1 MAYTLL
7 LSTGLVAR
15 GWKVKIRDRERC
27 ETPHATIRRKLE
39 TWRMSLRNEQFLD
52 RAPPPR
58 DVPEAVMEAVMEAIA
73 AGLLA
78 LIQAWNQM
86 YPESPV

>member
-27 ETPHATIRRKLE
+27 ETPHATILRKLE
-39 TWRMSLRNEQFLD
+39 TWRVSLRNEQFLD

-58 DVPEAVMEAVMEAIA
+58 DVPEAVMEAIA
-73 AGLLA
+73 AGLPA
-78 LIQAWNQM
+78 LIQAWNLM
-86 YPESPV
+86 YPENPV